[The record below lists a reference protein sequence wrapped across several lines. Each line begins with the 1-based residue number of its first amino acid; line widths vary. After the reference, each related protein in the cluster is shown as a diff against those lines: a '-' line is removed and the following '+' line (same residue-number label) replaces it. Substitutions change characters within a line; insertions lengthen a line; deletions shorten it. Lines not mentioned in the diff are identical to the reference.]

1 MVQFYNK
8 SVAKAG
14 LKLQTVDQVKD
25 WPMGHINQ
33 HGSLNDVEGSFDTCL
48 YFYCICTNVNHF
60 NL

>member
-14 LKLQTVDQVKD
+14 LKLQTVAQVKD

-33 HGSLNDVEGSFDTCL
+33 QGSLNDVEGSFHISVYTSIV
-48 YFYCICTNVNHF
+48 FVHM
-60 NL
+60 

>member
-33 HGSLNDVEGSFDTCL
+33 HGSLNDVEGSFDISVYTSIV
-48 YFYCICTNVNHF
+48 FVHM
-60 NL
+60 